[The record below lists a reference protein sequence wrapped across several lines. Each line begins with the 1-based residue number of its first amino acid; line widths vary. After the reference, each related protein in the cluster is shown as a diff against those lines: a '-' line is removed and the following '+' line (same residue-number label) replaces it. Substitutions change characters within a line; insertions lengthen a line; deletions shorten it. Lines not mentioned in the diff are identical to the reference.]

1 MPGTF
6 STSFTP
12 PPAPPPG
19 RTSIARRLGISLMG
33 VGLFGALL
41 LLLFIGIEYRISF
54 SNLSNEK
61 AFHQALH
68 ELAEHVLLPM
78 IVLILPMAMAGL
90 WALRRG
96 MQPLADA
103 AERIDTARGG
113 ERGFR
118 IDASSFP
125 IETGPFVNA
134 VNNLLGRVDSA
145 AAAQEAFAAD
155 VAHELRTPLTLLT
168 LELDR
173 LDSPEAARLKT
184 DVAAMRRLIDQLMLM
199 AQIEAETAAHI
210 PPAEIRLSELAD
222 EVVAQMAPSAIQQGK
237 AVELEVEDDAVIT
250 GRREALAA
258 ALRNLIENGLRV
270 TGEGEAVSVR
280 VGPGATL
287 RVRDHGPGLSA
298 ERLRALTSR
307 LRRADHASANGA
319 GLGLAIVSRI
329 MAAHGGTLSTD
340 PDARELSLN
349 LPAAR

>member
-1 MPGTF
+1 MPATRE
-6 STSFTP
+6 
-12 PPAPPPG
+12 PA

-54 SNLSNEK
+54 SNLSNES
-61 AFHQALH
+61 AFRQAMH

-78 IVLILPMAMAGL
+78 VVLILPMALAGL

-96 MQPLADA
+96 MRPLAEA

-118 IDASSFP
+118 IDDTTFP
-125 IETGPFVNA
+125 VETVPFVKA
-134 VNNLLGRVDSA
+134 VNNLLGRVDAA

-173 LDSPEAARLKT
+173 LDTPDARRLKA

-199 AQIEAETAAHI
+199 AQIEAEQAAHI
-210 PPAEIRLSELAD
+210 PPAALRLSELAD
-222 EVVAQMAPSAIQQGK
+222 ETVARMAPDAIRHGRTV
-237 AVELEVEDDAVIT
+237 ALEVEDDATVP
-250 GRREALAA
+250 GRREALSA
-258 ALRNLIENGLRV
+258 ALRNLVENALRV
-270 TGEGEAVSVR
+270 TAEGEAVTVF

-287 RVRDHGPGLSA
+287 RVRDHGPGLSPQ
-298 ERLRALTSR
+298 RLRDLVAR
-307 LRRADHASANGA
+307 LRRADHASATGA
-319 GLGLAIVSRI
+319 GLGLAIVARI

-340 PDARELSLN
+340 PSRRELILTFP
-349 LPAAR
+349 PAAPRTD